1 MANGRAFLCKFP
13 LHTRRGKFFGGG
25 RGCFQFAELLQ
36 DVRSF
41 VPLSS
46 SFHVLRVGGV
56 GDFITN
62 SPSQKAK
69 LADFDLNE
77 FVGIFAQL
85 FSLINFKA
93 GL

>member
-1 MANGRAFLCKFP
+1 MDARFYANSRCIRVGASFLE
-13 LHTRRGKFFGGG
+13 GG

-46 SFHVLRVGGV
+46 LLHVLRVGGV